1 MSLLCRRFYIVAQER
16 VSDKLQNI
24 VPLEVSIDA
33 QKAYL

>member
-1 MSLLCRRFYIVAQER
+1 MSPLRCRFHIVVQEP
-16 VSDKLQNI
+16 SDKSQNI

>member
-1 MSLLCRRFYIVAQER
+1 MSLVRCRFQIVAQEPA
-16 VSDKLQNI
+16 SDKLQNI